1 MIDEYKILY
10 DIGKG
15 RFSRIYKAQNIKNN
29 QIVAIKKIFKSDFD
43 EIDYDLKCAKREL
56 KITLDCQNDYV
67 IKLYDSRETED
78 FIVLIMELC
87 DMTLGDYIEKE
98 GPFKNLYLFQQF
110 FIKFNNALKVINQK
124 KVIHRDIKPDNI
136 FIKIEN

>member
-124 KVIHRDIKPDNI
+124 KVISRYKT
-136 FIKIEN
+136 